1 MNFIQITNNADLAEY
16 ISSCGVQ
23 NIMIDIETIGKNER
37 QKNLDTVK
45 SKHKLKDIIEVKK
58 RIQKYNGKIITRI
71 NPYYKNSKFEVETSI
86 NYGTDYIMLPMFKT
100 AQEVKQIINLVND
113 RVKLILLFE
122 TPNSIINI
130 DSILELNKIDEA
142 FVGLNDLSIAFKL
155 DFMFEL
161 LPSSLIEFIVSK
173 FKNKGIPFGIG
184 GISRIGEGTL
194 DSQLILSEH
203 VRLGSTKVIISRSFT
218 NRAENLDELN
228 SNINYK
234 KEIDLLHDKYNKL
247 KKTSLKELE
256 LNHINVKRK
265 IQQIIK

>member
-1 MNFIQITNNADLAEY
+1 M
-16 ISSCGVQ
+16 
-23 NIMIDIETIGKNER
+23 
-37 QKNLDTVK
+37 
-45 SKHKLKDIIEVKK
+45 
-58 RIQKYNGKIITRI
+58 
-71 NPYYKNSKFEVETSI
+71 
-86 NYGTDYIMLPMFKT
+86 
-100 AQEVKQIINLVND
+100 
-113 RVKLILLFE
+113 ILLFE
-122 TPNSIINI
+122 TPASIINI
-130 DSILELNKIDEA
+130 DSILELNKIDEV
-142 FVGLNDLSIAFKL
+142 FIGLNDLSIAFKL

-218 NRAENLDELN
+218 NRAESLDELN
-228 SNINYK
+228 RNIDYK
-234 KEIDLLHDKYNKL
+234 KEINLLYDEYNNL

-256 LNHINVKRK
+256 LNHINVRRK